1 MKNLIKVLALACFAT
16 LIGCA
21 QQPPDVASAGLS
33 QSPADRQCFLAQAIR
48 EYHDAGNG
56 SYDVRIADQWFR
68 LQFNGDCPSMDWM
81 MQIAVRPRDS
91 RWLCEGE
98 ATLVMAPEQAGMPG
112 TCRISQVE
120 RLMGPGMQRS
130 MIGR

>member
-1 MKNLIKVLALACFAT
+1 MSKLIKVLAFAGLAALTSCTQAPVVT
-16 LIGCA
+16 
-21 QQPPDVASAGLS
+21 SAGLS
-33 QSPADRQCFLAQAIR
+33 QSPNDRQCFLAYAISSYR
-48 EYHDAGNG
+48 PAGNG
-56 SYDVRIADQWFR
+56 AVDVQVANQWFR
-68 LQFNGDCPSMDWM
+68 LHFNGVCPSMDWM

-98 ATLVMAPEQAGMPG
+98 GTLVMAPEQAGMPG

-120 RLMGPGMQRS
+120 RLTGPGMQQS